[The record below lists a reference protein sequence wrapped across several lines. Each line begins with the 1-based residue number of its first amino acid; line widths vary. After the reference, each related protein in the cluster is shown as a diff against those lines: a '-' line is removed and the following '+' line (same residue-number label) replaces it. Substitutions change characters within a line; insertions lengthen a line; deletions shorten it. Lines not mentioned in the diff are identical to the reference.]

1 MRGSPLGMLR
11 GGAAKAKQLR
21 PSPAPAHFGE
31 GHYGVPNDKW
41 LRAAKSNAKSNA
53 KSKAKGMMRV
63 KFDLLPIIV
72 SEAGAEPLS

>member
-41 LRAAKSNAKSNA
+41 LRAAKSNAKS
-53 KSKAKGMMRV
+53 KAKGMMRV
-63 KFDLLPIIV
+63 KFDSLPIIV